1 MIKRDVVS
9 IESKS
14 GNIIDNMFLS
24 HSEGTKNIAIIF
36 PGGDNLTDIPTL
48 HYARKAALLCDCDVL
63 SIKYGYNNFN
73 EESNM
78 NIVIEEC
85 YNLIAKCLNK
95 DYSNVF
101 FISKSIGNTI
111 SFRVSEMLEDRSIKY
126 ISYTPI
132 SENVIDLATKQCIVF
147 TGTNDKWISKKD
159 IEELMNKSNVQLMQ
173 IENAVHSLE
182 IDDNY
187 EESIEILKR
196 VTEKCADF
204 IRRNITT

>member
-1 MIKRDVVS
+1 MIKREVIS
-9 IESKS
+9 IKSKS

-24 HSEGTKNIAIIF
+24 HSEDIKNIAIIF
-36 PGGDNLTDIPTL
+36 PGGDNSTDIPTL

-73 EESNM
+73 EENNM
-78 NIVIEEC
+78 DIVIEEC
-85 YNLIAKCLNK
+85 YNLITKCLNK
-95 DYSNVF
+95 NYTNVF

-111 SFRVSEMLEDRSIKY
+111 SFKVSEMLGDKPIKY

-132 SENVIDLATKQCIVF
+132 SENVIDLATKQCIIF

-159 IEELMNKSNVQLMQ
+159 IKELMNKSNVELMQ

-196 VTEKCADF
+196 VTKKCADF
-204 IRRNITT
+204 IKRSITT

>member
-1 MIKRDVVS
+1 MIKREVIS
-9 IESKS
+9 IKSKS

-24 HSEGTKNIAIIF
+24 HSESTKSIVIIF
-36 PGGDNLTDIPTL
+36 PGGDNSTDIPTL
-48 HYARKAALLCDCDVL
+48 HYARKAALLCGCDVL

-73 EESNM
+73 EENNM

-85 YNLIAKCLNK
+85 YNLIAKCLNRN
-95 DYSNVF
+95 YSNVF

-132 SENVIDLATKQCIVF
+132 SENVINLATKQCIVF

-182 IDDNY
+182 IDNNY

-204 IRRNITT
+204 IKRNIST